1 MSPPRPAA
9 ATLRPG
15 TRAPVELNE
24 LAAEAG
30 AARGDVRRSLE
41 LAERWGTRLPA
52 PGQGR
57 TAHLWEALA
66 TLGAVDLTVARA
78 VEPHLDA
85 LAILDE
91 PRAGTWGV
99 WAAEGP
105 GARLRAEPTAH
116 GCALSGRK
124 PWCSLA
130 ADLSH
135 ALVTAWVDD
144 ERRQLFEVEL
154 RQPGVTVVDTP
165 WVARGLSAVRSTAV
179 DFVDATATP
188 VGEPGWYLR
197 RDGFAWGGIGVAA
210 IWYGGSVGLARRLW
224 QQAAQ
229 RELDQVGQLHLGRVD
244 AALSAASSVLLAAA
258 GAVDAGQAVG
268 DAGALAA
275 ARVRQVVADAAE
287 TVLLSADH
295 ALGPGPLATED
306 EHAARVAD
314 LRLYLRQ
321 HHAERDTAALG
332 RQVSEASPW

>member
-1 MSPPRPAA
+1 MPLPRPAA
-9 ATLRPG
+9 ATLRPS
-15 TRAPVELNE
+15 RRPHDELTE
-24 LAAEAG
+24 LAADAG
-30 AARGDVRRSLE
+30 DARGDVRRSLE
-41 LAERWGTRLPA
+41 LAERWGKRLPA

-57 TAHLWEALA
+57 TVHLWEALA
-66 TLGAVDLTVARA
+66 TLGAVDLTVARV

-85 LAILDE
+85 LAILGQ
-91 PRAGTWGV
+91 PRGGTWGV

-105 GARLRAEPTAH
+105 GVRLRAEPAE
-116 GCALSGRK
+116 GGVLLDGRK

-144 ERRQLFEVEL
+144 ERRQLFEVDL
-154 RQPGVTVVDTP
+154 RQSGVTVAELP

-179 DFVDATATP
+179 DFTAATAAP
-188 VGEPGWYLR
+188 VGDPGWYLR

-210 IWYGGSVGLARRLW
+210 IWYGASVGLARRLW
-224 QQAAQ
+224 QQAAE

-244 AALSAASSVLLAAA
+244 AALTSASSVLLATAESIDDGRIA
-258 GAVDAGQAVG
+258 G
-268 DAGALAA
+268 DAAALAA
-275 ARVRQVVADAAE
+275 ARARQVVADAAE

-295 ALGPGPLATED
+295 ALGPAPLATED
-306 EHAARVAD
+306 EHAGRVAD

-332 RQVSEASPW
+332 RLVSGVSPW

>member
-1 MSPPRPAA
+1 MPPPQPVA

-15 TRAPVELNE
+15 RLADAALMT
-24 LAAEAG
+24 LAAEAED
-30 AARGDVRRSLE
+30 ARGDVRRALE
-41 LAERWGTRLPA
+41 LAERWGGRLPA

-57 TAHLWEALA
+57 TTHLWEALA

-85 LAILDE
+85 LAILAE

-105 GARLRAEPTAH
+105 GARLRAERTDD
-116 GCALSGRK
+116 GCALTGRK

-144 ERRQLFEVEL
+144 ERRQLFAVDL
-154 RQPGVTVVDTP
+154 DQPGVTGVDGP
-165 WVARGLSAVRSTAV
+165 WVARGLSAVRSTPV
-179 DFVDATATP
+179 DFDAVAATP

-210 IWYGGSVGLARRLW
+210 VWYGAGVGLARRLW
-224 QQAAQ
+224 RQAAE
-229 RELDQVGQLHLGRVD
+229 RDLDQVGQLHLGQVD
-244 AALSAASSVLLAAA
+244 AALTAAASVLLAAA
-258 GAVDAGQAVG
+258 EAVDTGTVG
-268 DAGALAA
+268 GEAGALTAL
-275 ARVRQVVADAAE
+275 RVRQVVADAAE
-287 TVLLSADH
+287 TVLHAADH
-295 ALGPGPLATED
+295 ALGPAPLTTED

-314 LRLYLRQ
+314 LRVYLRQ
-321 HHAERDTAALG
+321 HHGERDTAALG
-332 RQVSEASPW
+332 RLVGGASPW

>member
-1 MSPPRPAA
+1 MSPSRPTA

-15 TRAPVELNE
+15 RRPHDELTE
-24 LAAEAG
+24 LAADAHD
-30 AARGDVRRSLE
+30 ARGDVRRSLA
-41 LAERWGTRLPA
+41 LAERWGKRLPA

-66 TLGAVDLTVARA
+66 TLGAVDLTVARV

-85 LAILDE
+85 LAILGQ
-91 PRAGTWGV
+91 PRGGTWGV

-105 GARLRAEPTAH
+105 GVRLRAEPTED
-116 GCALSGRK
+116 GYALTGRK

-144 ERRQLFEVEL
+144 ERRQLFEVDL
-154 RQPGVTVVDTP
+154 RQPGVTGVDAP
-165 WVARGLSAVRSTAV
+165 WVPRGLSAVRSSPV
-179 DFVDATATP
+179 DFAAAKAAP
-188 VGEPGWYLR
+188 VGEPGWYLH

-210 IWYGGSVGLARRLW
+210 IWYGASVGLARRIW
-224 QQAAQ
+224 QQAGQ
-229 RELDQVGQLHLGRVD
+229 REVDQVGQLHLGRVD
-244 AALSAASSVLLAAA
+244 AALTCASSVLLATAESIDDGRIGGEEA
-258 GAVDAGQAVG
+258 
-268 DAGALAA
+268 ALAA
-275 ARVRQVVADAAE
+275 ARARQVVADAAE

-295 ALGPGPLATED
+295 ALGPAPLATED

-332 RQVSEASPW
+332 RLVSGASPW